1 MTSLDDRMGRRLEDV
16 WPVPDR
22 EHVHEAVRRLVRAFD
37 PLRIIVFGSYA
48 RRESRPG
55 SDLDFLVVLPEVSD
69 KRETA
74 IEMRRALAEL
84 PVPKDVVVT
93 TPAEVER
100 RMDST
105 WHVVGIALRE
115 GETVYE
121 KPGGDGSGA

>member
-1 MTSLDDRMGRRLEDV
+1 MGRRLEDV